1 MGTSKFNKNLW
12 FSDILNT
19 WRLRKNIILYG
30 APGTGKTYNIP
41 ELAVRMCENECNS
54 CDMSHKDI
62 MEKYIKLKKEG
73 RIVFTTFHQSMDYEN
88 WIEGLKPVAK
98 NNQITYNVENGIFKK
113 LCIDAGKAAPQ
124 KEGSFDIDK
133 IDDNSNIWKASL
145 GGVNENFGKDYCL
158 NNNCICNLNNEKWE
172 YFKKN
177 VKLGDIIYAKSKE
190 HTHIQAIGII
200 TGNVDNIDNVEF
212 CKVKWLVKEEI
223 NYYITGAQMPCKLY
237 SSLHRKNKK
246 TEEINWLKDFYLKNK
261 TEEIKQTPYII
272 IIDELNR
279 GNVSNIFG
287 ETITLL
293 EGDKRKGRENEES
306 IVLPYSKESFV
317 IPDNVYIIATMN
329 TADKSL
335 CSLDFAIKRRFA
347 FIPTKPYELNI
358 EGFNKEIFRKVSEL
372 FISNY
377 DEYKE
382 SGWNQTIKLQPSETL
397 SSEYKPEDVSIGHSY
412 FIFKDENGNDNTS
425 NRILY
430 EIIPL
435 IEDYIRDGVLT
446 ENAVETIDYLYQKAT
461 K

>member
-1 MGTSKFNKNLW
+1 MEINKSTW
-12 FSDILNT
+12 FKDIINMWET
-19 WRLRKNIILYG
+19 KKNIILYG

-41 ELAVRMCENECNS
+41 ELTVRL
-54 CDMSHKDI
+54 CDQDYDKRDISHKEI
-62 MEKYIKLKKEG
+62 MERYIELKQDG

-88 WIEGLKPVAK
+88 WIEGLKPIAK
-98 NNQITYNVENGIFKK
+98 NNQIIYNVEDGIFKK
-113 LCIDAGKAAPQ
+113 FCINAEKATPQ
-124 KEGSFDIDK
+124 KKQTFETDI
-133 IDDNSNIWKASL
+133 IDNNSNVWKVSL
-145 GGVNENFGKDYCL
+145 GGIGEEFGKDYCL
-158 NNNCICNLNNEKWE
+158 KNNCICNLNNPQWE
-172 YFKKN
+172 YFKRN
-177 VKLGDIIYAKSKE
+177 VKLGDCVIARSE
-190 HTHIQAIGII
+190 ENTHIQATGITTGKIEYIG
-200 TGNVDNIDNVEF
+200 NKEF
-212 CKVKWLVKEEI
+212 CKVKWINNKEHGHG
-223 NYYITGAQMPCKLY
+223 YGTGAMMPYKM
-237 SSLHRKNKK
+237 HRSRDFWIKDILSKNKV
-246 TEEINWLKDFYLKNK
+246 EE
-261 TEEIKQTPYII
+261 TKQAPHII

-397 SSEYKPEDVSIGHSY
+397 SSEYKPEDVWIGHSY